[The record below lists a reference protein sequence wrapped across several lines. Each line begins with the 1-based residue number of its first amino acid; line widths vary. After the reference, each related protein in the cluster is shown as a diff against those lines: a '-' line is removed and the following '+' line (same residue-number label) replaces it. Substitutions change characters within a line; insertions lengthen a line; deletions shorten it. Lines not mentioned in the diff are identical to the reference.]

1 MYWEHQSANINVVSF
16 WFLPPSTT
24 AIKDAVKG
32 PFGRAETRPASAWR
46 GCSFKLKIMSSG
58 LPVIGGDLAEL
69 ALAVEARRGELTAS
83 IEAEEAAMESLT
95 RLRERMLAEAQGGG
109 SGAFDRDD
117 VAMVD
122 EEIAAHKE
130 AAREMRKTMEAVHV
144 RQAAHARLFKEM
156 ASMLNGRSTVLE
168 QENDLLAQ
176 HPQLLERLAAKQLD
190 LESMLHDRVRA
201 AASQR

>member
-1 MYWEHQSANINVVSF
+1 
-16 WFLPPSTT
+16 
-24 AIKDAVKG
+24 
-32 PFGRAETRPASAWR
+32 
-46 GCSFKLKIMSSG
+46 MSSG

-69 ALAVEARRGELTAS
+69 ASAVEARRVELAAS
-83 IEAEEAAMESLT
+83 IEAEEAAMESLA
-95 RLRERMLAEAQGGG
+95 RLRERMFAEAQGG

-122 EEIAAHKE
+122 EEIAAHKD
-130 AAREMRKTMEAVHV
+130 AAREMRKTMEAVHA

-156 ASMLNGRSTVLE
+156 ASTLNGRSTVLE

-176 HPQLLERLAAKQLD
+176 HPRLLERFAAKQLD
-190 LESMLHDRVRA
+190 LEGMLQDRVRA